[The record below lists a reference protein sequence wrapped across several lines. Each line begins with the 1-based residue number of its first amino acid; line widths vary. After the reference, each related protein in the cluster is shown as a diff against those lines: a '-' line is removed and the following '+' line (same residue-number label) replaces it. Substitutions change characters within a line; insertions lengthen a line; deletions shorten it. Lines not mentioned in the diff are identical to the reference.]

1 MRKLL
6 LTLTALLILAMA
18 TVQAQEFIGL
28 TGKKIRDVMV
38 HENPGLTPDNAVRN
52 NFFRYL
58 KYYSEDDS
66 ETWLIFLDERDRCY
80 GVRITCSISG
90 YEASIKELNEKYKP
104 EGHNVWSYRSG
115 RDRITVRV
123 KKDASYFTVTHERI
137 HHM

>member
-18 TVQAQEFIGL
+18 PVQAQEFIGL

-80 GVRITCSISG
+80 GVRITCSINK
-90 YEASIKELNEKYKP
+90 YDEKIRELNAKYRP
-104 EGHNVWSYRSG
+104 GGQNVWSYMSG
-115 RDRITVRV
+115 RQKIIVTV
-123 KKDASYFTVTHERI
+123 KKDASYFTVTHEQR